1 MNAIGSHTSRSAGRR
16 RGALASVALL
26 AMAAGVPRSVS
37 GQEGPLLYVA
47 GQGAATVSIIDVGS
61 LEVVETVDLRTLGFS
76 GNAKPHHI
84 VVEPDGSAWYLSLI
98 GENRVLKFDRDNAL
112 VGQVELEVPGMLA
125 IHPSQ
130 ELLYVGRSMSAVDP
144 PRRIGL
150 VDRSD
155 MSGDELDVLFPRP
168 HALAVRP
175 EGDFVYAASLAANQ
189 MAVIETGTDRVTLTE
204 LDGET
209 HTLVQFAISPDG
221 STMVATGQLT
231 GLLLVFDLADPA
243 APRLVDTIEV
253 GAHPWHPVFTPDG
266 RYVYF
271 GNKLANTV
279 TVIDVEAR
287 RVASVIEGYGIS
299 EPHGSAVSPDGRY
312 AFVASNNL
320 GGAYAAADGSTPGT
334 VTVIDTSTHE
344 IVAVIEVGENATGLG
359 IRPPS

>member
-1 MNAIGSHTSRSAGRR
+1 MNANGSSASLLAGRG
-16 RGALASVALL
+16 RGAASWVALL
-26 AMAAGVPRSVS
+26 ALAAGVPPSLS
-37 GQEGPLLYVA
+37 SQEGPYLYAA

-76 GNAKPHHI
+76 DNAKPHHI
-84 VVEPDGSAWYLSLI
+84 VVEADGSAWYLSLI

-130 ELLYVGRSMSAVDP
+130 DLLYVGRSMSAVNP
-144 PRRIGL
+144 PRRIGI

-155 MSGDELDVLFPRP
+155 MSSDELDVLFPRP

-175 EGDFVYAASLAANQ
+175 EGDFAYSASLAANQ
-189 MAVIETGTDRVTLTE
+189 MAAIETATDGVTLAE
-204 LDGET
+204 LEGDT

-221 STMVATGQLT
+221 RTMVATGQLT
-231 GLLLVFDLADPA
+231 GLLLIFDLADPA
-243 APRLVDTIEV
+243 SPRLVDTIEV

-266 RYVYF
+266 RHVYF

-287 RVASVIEGYGIS
+287 RVAEVVEGYGIS

-320 GGAYAAADGSTPGT
+320 GGAYASDDGSTPGT

-344 IVAVIEVGENATGLG
+344 IVTVIEVGENATGLG